1 MTAKWLWFREM
12 GILRNLLQGLGI
24 AFILILP
31 FTEPARILE
40 GWKLVTGG
48 IIPALAPIVFVLLM
62 FDTLMSNILKDDGGE
77 DQARILRKVI
87 KTNLAVGLILISFW
101 IYSFVGVLFG

>member
-1 MTAKWLWFREM
+1 M
-12 GILRNLLQGLGI
+12 GLLRNMLQGLGI
-24 AFILILP
+24 AFIFILP

-48 IIPALAPIVFVLLM
+48 IIPARAPIVFVLLM
-62 FDTLMSNILKDDGGE
+62 FDTLMSNILKDDGDE

-87 KTNLAVGLILISFW
+87 RTNLVVGLILICLW
-101 IYSFVGVLFG
+101 VYSFIGVLVG